1 VKLGITEKPQEKREG
16 YMEKKRGRLNTLKSR
31 IGERKTRN
39 WEEETGDGKRK
50 SKDKVKNA
58 EGKRLMEC
66 IEENGWQVLN
76 GNKQGAKKG
85 NEPILAIAGG
95 KQ

>member
-1 VKLGITEKPQEKREG
+1 MRTTRRPVEDAMKENREDLILLGG
-16 YMEKKRGRLNTLKSR
+16 DLKSR